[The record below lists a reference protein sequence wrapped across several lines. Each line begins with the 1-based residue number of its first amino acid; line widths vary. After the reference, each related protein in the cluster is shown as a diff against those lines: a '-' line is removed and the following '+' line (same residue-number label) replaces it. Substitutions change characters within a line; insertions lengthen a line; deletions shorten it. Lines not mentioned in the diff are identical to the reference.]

1 MASVADHVH
10 IGAVSLFAQVLA
22 IIAVFGT
29 IHLLSLTSDSR
40 WARAWIALGF

>member
-10 IGAVSLFAQVLA
+10 TGFVHVAFNILA
-22 IIAVFGT
+22 IIALFGT
-29 IHLLSLTSDSR
+29 IHLLSLSSDAR

>member
-10 IGAVSLFAQVLA
+10 TGSIHALFNLLIVIA
-22 IIAVFGT
+22 IFGT